1 MRVALLLALL
11 LASPLLPPLAVGGP
25 NLNASRLETRSR
37 VAGLSVY
44 GERLYVAYENGSVV
58 RYDLPLLK
66 PSKLI
71 LSFDR
76 GEVVSIDAIGD
87 RSLAVALNNGTLLI
101 IDAEARK
108 VVRRVRLVKD
118 GEVLSR
124 VVVDSNLAV
133 AVVKYKYGRGE
144 LDRLVVVDTA
154 RGARVFSRDVYSE
167 DRLVYVY
174 DLKINDGLLLL
185 IDIDTTCKICK
196 LTDTLVEV
204 YDLSNYTKIFSR
216 RVGECR
222 ADIGSGVLLVVDV
235 RKGEGLLYNLRRREE
250 VASFTLGGEVLDVKV
265 EGNKGYVLSRVKD
278 TLLLSRV
285 EKSRVLLLGKYKDG
299 WLIGFL
305 EGKPTVIGVDYI
317 YFTGEALRVSNLI
330 PPQKPRL
337 LVKYSEGL
345 VILYGR
351 RLIYSIHKVGEVPV
365 VFETE
370 ERARVE
376 IFPPGITVTTN
387 ESGMAVAM
395 LPPGRYEVRVVKEGF
410 KSAIVTVEV
419 EHGVKRKLVQVQLE
433 SLNGGEPPRGIL
445 RLVVREASSGLPI
458 DAVVEIYRGDRL
470 VSRDVAREGMLSRAL
485 EPGEYEVRAY
495 ARGYEECSR
504 RVLIKGGL
512 EEVRMELREIRVE
525 VCPV

>member
-1 MRVALLLALL
+1 MRAALLLALL
-11 LASPLLPPLAVGGP
+11 LASSLLPPLAAGGP
-25 NLNASRLETRSR
+25 NLNASRLETRSG
-37 VAGLSVY
+37 VACLSVY

-58 RYDLPLLK
+58 RYNLPLLK

-76 GEVVSIDAIGD
+76 GEVVSVDAIGD

-108 VVRRVRLVKD
+108 VVRRVRLVKE

-174 DLKINDGLLLL
+174 DLKISDGLLLL

-250 VASFTLGGEVLDVKV
+250 VSS
-265 EGNKGYVLSRVKD
+265 LS
-278 TLLLSRV
+278 
-285 EKSRVLLLGKYKDG
+285 
-299 WLIGFL
+299 LIH
-305 EGKPTVIGVDYI
+305 I
-317 YFTGEALRVSNLI
+317 
-330 PPQKPRL
+330 
-337 LVKYSEGL
+337 
-345 VILYGR
+345 
-351 RLIYSIHKVGEVPV
+351 
-365 VFETE
+365 
-370 ERARVE
+370 
-376 IFPPGITVTTN
+376 
-387 ESGMAVAM
+387 
-395 LPPGRYEVRVVKEGF
+395 
-410 KSAIVTVEV
+410 
-419 EHGVKRKLVQVQLE
+419 
-433 SLNGGEPPRGIL
+433 
-445 RLVVREASSGLPI
+445 
-458 DAVVEIYRGDRL
+458 
-470 VSRDVAREGMLSRAL
+470 
-485 EPGEYEVRAY
+485 
-495 ARGYEECSR
+495 
-504 RVLIKGGL
+504 
-512 EEVRMELREIRVE
+512 
-525 VCPV
+525 